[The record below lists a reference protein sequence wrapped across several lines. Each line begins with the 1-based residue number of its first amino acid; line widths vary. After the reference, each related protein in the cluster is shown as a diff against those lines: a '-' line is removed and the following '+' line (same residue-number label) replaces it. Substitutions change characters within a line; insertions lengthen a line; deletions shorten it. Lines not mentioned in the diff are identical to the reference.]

1 MKHVIK
7 LPKLGETV
15 DFVVIE
21 TWLVE
26 VGDTVTAGQPLVCV
40 ETDKVTT
47 DVPAPIG
54 GVIAELLAQ
63 AGDEVKTGGPLCAIT
78 GT

>member
-1 MKHVIK
+1 VKHVVK

-21 TWLVE
+21 VWLVA
-26 VGDTVTAGQPLVCV
+26 VGDTIAAGAPLVSV

-47 DVPAPIG
+47 DVPSPLA
-54 GVIAELLAQ
+54 GVVSELLAQ
-63 AGDEVKTGGPLCAIT
+63 PGEEVRTGGPLCAVT
-78 GT
+78 SA